1 MPDEETKRIIEEY
14 DLDKD
19 DAEKVQEIAEEL
31 GIDEDEAVEL
41 LDDL

>member
-1 MPDEETKRIIEEY
+1 MPDEETIRIMEEY

-19 DAEKVQEIAEEL
+19 DAERVQEIAEEC

-41 LDDL
+41 IDDL